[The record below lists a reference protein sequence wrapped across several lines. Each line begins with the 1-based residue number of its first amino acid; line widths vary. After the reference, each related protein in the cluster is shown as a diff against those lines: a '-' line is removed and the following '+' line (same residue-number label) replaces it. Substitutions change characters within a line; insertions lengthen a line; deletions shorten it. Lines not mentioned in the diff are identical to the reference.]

1 MKRIF
6 TVCAIINIAALAFA
20 ASEEVEM
27 YSYLYDSVTSNTE
40 QLDILQSMQEAK
52 VSGAGEFYAKALR
65 RLVSEYSNIPN
76 ATQRSAAD
84 EQAILLAAAIGDEKY
99 AAAAPDLW
107 LVVDRFADP
116 LVRAEALVALGKVQ
130 AAAFLP
136 QVISVLN
143 RLNLAPVQDRL
154 NGEREAFGAIIAL
167 EKYADPAGYLPVYF
181 ASTGWYSER
190 IKSQAIKS
198 LAVISSDPEPFMS
211 EIVKGSGYDYRTKFA
226 ALQTIESSSASND
239 KKTLVAGAALVE
251 AWRVSTS
258 DVNMRNVLRQ
268 MRKLSM
274 DMLSRYGTQDSAVY
288 PALERCYTSGLDIN
302 EKLDAIKTLTDLATD
317 DSAQLLN
324 KFLIELNAKNR
335 AGTVKREEQD
345 LVRAIIPALGTVK
358 KPVSIPA
365 LNMVRNSGWATA
377 VITLADN
384 ALKQIQ
390 GN

>member
-1 MKRIF
+1 MKKIF
-6 TVCAIINIAALAFA
+6 TACVIMGIAGLAFA
-20 ASEEVEM
+20 ANEEVEM

-52 VSGAGEFYAKALR
+52 ISGAGEFYAKALR

-84 EQAILLAAAIGDEKY
+84 EQAILLAAAIGEEKY

-107 LVVDRFADP
+107 LVVDRFTDS
-116 LVRAEALVALGKVQ
+116 LVRAEALMALGKVQ
-130 AAAFLP
+130 ATAFLP

-143 RLNLAPVQDRL
+143 RLNLAPTQDRL

-181 ASTGWYSER
+181 ATTGWYSER
-190 IKSQAIKS
+190 IRSQALKS
-198 LAVISSDPEPFMS
+198 LAIISTDPEPFMTQIIKS
-211 EIVKGSGYDYRTKFA
+211 PGYDYRIKFA
-226 ALQTIESSSASND
+226 ALQTMESSSAPND
-239 KKTLVAGAALVE
+239 KKTLVAGTALVE

-274 DMLSRYGTQDSAVY
+274 DMLSRYGTQDAAVY
-288 PALERCYTSGLDIN
+288 PALERCYTSGLDTT
-302 EKLDAIKTLTDLATD
+302 EKLDAIKTLTELATD
-317 DSAQLLN
+317 DAAQLLN
-324 KFLIELNAKNR
+324 KFLVDLNAKNR

-345 LVRAIIPALGTVK
+345 LVRAIIPALGAVK
-358 KPVSIPA
+358 KPVALTA